1 MLEPT
6 DPGRRVDDTER
17 ERAIEVL
24 RRHTGDGRL
33 TLDEFSDRAG
43 EVYAATTLGQ
53 LEKVTADLPVL
64 ATTTV
69 LPEGRRRRAT
79 RFTMSLMGGHKRT
92 GRWRVADRTV
102 AIAVMGGTELDL
114 RNAEFDGDEIH
125 ITALAV
131 MGGIDIVVPE
141 GVEVELSGLA
151 IMGGKDSK
159 VRPAPRVP
167 GAPVV
172 RVFALAL
179 MGGVTIRNKRE
190 RSHKQ
195 HHHHDKQLQQR
206 EQRQLRREN
215 RRDELTPAQV
225 AALPEGTVTVMFTD
239 IEASTALFERVGDS
253 QARSIISLHNRII
266 RGEVARLGGTEV
278 KNQGDGFMIVFRS
291 AAAALRAAVAIQ
303 TALLDPLPGYPDE
316 VVRVRI
322 GLHAGDL
329 ETHEGDMVGL
339 AVTTASRIT
348 DEAAGGEIL
357 ASSIVRDL
365 AGQVGK
371 ELDFGDG
378 RIVDLKGMSLPV
390 TVHPVAWRR

>member
-17 ERAIEVL
+17 ERAIELL

-43 EVYAATTLGQ
+43 EVYAAITLGQ

-69 LPEGRRRRAT
+69 LPERRRRRAT
-79 RFTMSLMGGHKRT
+79 RFTMSLMGGHRRT
-92 GRWRVADRTV
+92 GRWRVAGHTM

-125 ITALAV
+125 ITAMAI
-131 MGGIDIVVPE
+131 MGGIDIIVPE
-141 GVEVELSGLA
+141 GVEVEMTGLA

-159 VRPAPRVP
+159 VRPGPRVP

-172 RVFALAL
+172 RVLAFAL
-179 MGGVTIRNKRE
+179 MGGVNVRNKRDRALRDE
-190 RSHKQ
+190 HRQ
-195 HHHHDKQLQQR
+195 TKQLER
-206 EQRQLRREN
+206 EQRRLNRET

-225 AALPEGTVTVMFTD
+225 ASLPDGTVTVMFTD
-239 IEASTALFERVGDS
+239 IEGSTALFERVGDG
-253 QARSIISLHNRII
+253 QARNILSLHNRIV
-266 RGEVARLGGTEV
+266 RDEVTRFGGAEV
-278 KNQGDGFMIVFRS
+278 KNQGDGFMVVFRS
-291 AAAALRAAVAIQ
+291 AAGALRAAAAIQ
-303 TALLDPLPGYPDE
+303 TALVEPLPGYPSE
-316 VVRVRI
+316 MVRVRI

-348 DEAAGGEIL
+348 DEATGGEIL

-365 AGQVGK
+365 AGQLGK
-371 ELDFGDG
+371 ELEFGEG
-378 RIVDLKGMSLPV
+378 RAVELKGVSAPV